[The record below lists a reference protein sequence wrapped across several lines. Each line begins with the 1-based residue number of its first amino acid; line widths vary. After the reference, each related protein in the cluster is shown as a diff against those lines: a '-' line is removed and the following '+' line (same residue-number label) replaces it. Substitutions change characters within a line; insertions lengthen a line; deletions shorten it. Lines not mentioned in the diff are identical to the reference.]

1 MLENTL
7 GDLPKDVPIDLPP
20 KNTEYG
26 IDFLNSFKCI
36 DQKTYNVKICEV
48 FLVYNPDLHYVMS
61 DAAAFAHAQL

>member
-1 MLENTL
+1 MRELIIAVKIPSRLYSTSVKVNMLENTL

-36 DQKTYNVKICEV
+36 D
-48 FLVYNPDLHYVMS
+48 
-61 DAAAFAHAQL
+61 